1 MANGYPMMNYG
12 RPYPKTPEQL
22 QNEMQASIDQYQ
34 NMFQAYQMAPQTQ
47 RPPTRRGGEYFEV
60 AVH

>member
-22 QNEMQASIDQYQ
+22 QNEMQASIDQAGVYHSDQ
-34 NMFQAYQMAPQTQ
+34 WC
-47 RPPTRRGGEYFEV
+47 RRHSQLHLHERS
-60 AVH
+60 

>member
-22 QNEMQASIDQYQ
+22 QNEMQASID
-34 NMFQAYQMAPQTQ
+34 
-47 RPPTRRGGEYFEV
+47 RWSPTSLHNPSADCGGGFCVYY
-60 AVH
+60 